1 MALRDKN
8 SDNQNWFLIIGLGA
22 GFIGFFLT
30 TIGLKMEVDELK
42 QKNASLITNNSDLTS
57 QVNSLTP
64 KAFTP
69 DIELA
74 IGPKYTCVGRPVF
87 AKLGD
92 SRSVSCETSLT
103 NTRAKT
109 AIGIKLGKTASCPQ
123 SIVDANGKS
132 FPLVL
137 DNLPA
142 NPNVFFCKKVKS

>member
-1 MALRDKN
+1 VLHFGIELKA
-8 SDNQNWFLIIGLGA
+8 FL
-22 GFIGFFLT
+22 LT
-30 TIGLKMEVDELK
+30 TISLKIETDELK
-42 QKNASLITNNSDLTS
+42 QKNALLITNNSDLTS

-74 IGPKYTCVGRPVF
+74 IGPKYTCVGKPVF